1 MSPRYDAEW
10 IGNMLDTDNRLG
22 GLPPSEFLKS
32 AGLSR
37 GDTVVDV
44 GCGPGFMT
52 LPAAELV
59 GPTGRVYAVDIERR
73 MLELVDRRAAEAGL
87 GNVTTVFNA
96 GDGIAVPDC
105 VADLALCGLVL
116 HYFPDEA
123 GRESLVRDIGRMMR
137 SGGRCLFIEHV
148 PQPADDPKERMN
160 PEAMTNLL
168 ERAGFETGEPRDLIE
183 RQYLLIAT
191 KKAATRSVVEE

>member
-10 IGNMLDTDNRLG
+10 IGNMLDTESRLG
-22 GLPPSEFLKS
+22 GMLPSDFLQN
-32 AGLSR
+32 AGLRS

-59 GPTGRVYAVDIERR
+59 GPNGQVYAVDIEQR
-73 MLELVDRRAAEAGL
+73 MLDLVDKRVAEAGL

-96 GDGIAVPDC
+96 GEGIAVPDG
-105 VADLALCGLVL
+105 VADFALCGLVL
-116 HYFPDEA
+116 HYCPTEA
-123 GRESLVRDIGRMMR
+123 GREALVGDIGRMMKP
-137 SGGRCLFIEHV
+137 GGRASFIEHI
-148 PQPADDPKERMN
+148 PQPADDERDRMK
-160 PEAMTNLL
+160 PETMKNLL
-168 ERAGFETGEPRDLIE
+168 ERAGFETGGPRELVE

-191 KKAATRSVVEE
+191 KKAATPGGDEE

>member
-10 IGNMLDTDNRLG
+10 IGNMLDTESRLG
-22 GLPPSEFLKS
+22 GMSPKGFLKDI
-32 AGLSR
+32 GLRS

-59 GPTGRVYAVDIERR
+59 GPNGQVFAVDIEKR
-73 MLELVDRRAAEAGL
+73 MLSLVDNRAAEANL

-96 GDGIAVPDC
+96 GKGISVPDG

-123 GRESLVRDIGRMMR
+123 GRQALVREIGRMTKP
-137 SGGRCLFIEHV
+137 GGRASFIEHL
-148 PQPADDPKERMN
+148 PQPADDAKDRMK

-168 ERAGFETGEPRDLIE
+168 ERAGFETSGHRELIE

-191 KKAATRSVVEE
+191 KRAATPDGDEE